1 MITIRHTHVDGTLV
15 EGTRKGDGA
24 WEILKP
30 IGFHYFPSIR
40 AIGIRH
46 SRDRVAD
53 RWKIN
58 RGAEKLREA
67 GFEVTVDIDDEHRDR
82 ATVLADQAERLEDR
96 RYALSNKAERHAGRA
111 ASAYGR
117 AHEIADGIPMG
128 QPILVG
134 HHSERR
140 ARRDR
145 EKIDR
150 AMQTGAQ
157 ESDLAHDAARRANA
171 VGSAAAHSAR
181 PRVTAR
187 RIKKAEAELR
197 GIQRSLDGYER
208 VFRDHSGKPYYVETH
223 QPATGGQREQ
233 LLARKAQL
241 EDQLAYDKQQVAAAV
256 EEGVLVEYG
265 KHNVHVGDRVWA
277 WGYNGLVMRVNTVTV
292 RLDFRDHWQPKVP
305 YTDVLKVECPHADEG
320 PVIVA
325 ATSRRPAKERE
336 KVTVA
341 PIVDEGAMAAL
352 KAKVTAVNTTASA
365 HLDVFVTPPELADR
379 LVAQAGVQVG
389 VTVLEPSAGT
399 GNIARAV
406 AARGGLVDCVEFHP
420 GMASQ
425 LADAGFARAV
435 LAADFLT
442 VEPGQ
447 ERLHPGGYDAVI
459 MNPPFRSGK
468 DVEHVN
474 HALRFVKPGGTLVA
488 VMSAGVAHSTRT
500 AAVAFRGMVEARA
513 GWIEQLPPE
522 TFKGAGTLVRAL
534 LVVIPG

>member
-67 GFEVTVDIDDEHRDR
+67 GFEVAVEIDDEHRDR
-82 ATVLADQAERLEDR
+82 ATVLADQADRLEDR
-96 RYALSNKAERHAGRA
+96 RHALENKAERHAGRA

-128 QPILVG
+128 QPILIG

-140 ARRDR
+140 ARKDR

-157 ESDLAHDAARRANA
+157 ESDLAHETARRANA

-187 RIKKAEAELR
+187 RIKKAETELR

-208 VFRDHSGKPYYVETH
+208 VFRDYKGDPYYIETH
-223 QPATGGQREQ
+223 QPVTGQQREQ

-277 WGYNGLVMRVNTVTV
+277 WGYNGLAMRVNTVTV

-305 YTDVLKVECPHADEG
+305 FTDVLKVECPHADDG
-320 PVIVA
+320 PVVA
-325 ATSRRPAKERE
+325 ATSSRPVAKRE
-336 KVTVA
+336 KVAVA
-341 PIVDEGAMAAL
+341 PIVDQEAMAAL
-352 KAKVTAVNTTASA
+352 KSKVAAVNTTASA
-365 HLDVFVTPPELADR
+365 HLDVFVTPPELAVR
-379 LVAQAGVQVG
+379 LAAQAGVRAG

-399 GNIARAV
+399 GNIARA
-406 AARGGLVDCVEFHP
+406 AAACGGLVDCVEFHP
-420 GMASQ
+420 GMAGQ
-425 LADAGFARAV
+425 LADAGLARAV

-442 VEPGQ
+442 VDPGL
-447 ERLHPGGYDAVI
+447 EELRPDGYDAVI

-468 DVEHVN
+468 DIAHVN

-488 VMSAGVAHSTRT
+488 VMSAGVAHGTRT

-513 GWIEQLPPE
+513 GRIEQLPAE
-522 TFKGAGTLVRAL
+522 TFKASGTLVRAL

>member
-53 RWKIN
+53 RWTIN

-67 GFEVTVDIDDEHRDR
+67 GFEVEVDIDGEHRDR
-82 ATVLADQAERLEDR
+82 ATVLADQADRLEDR
-96 RYALSNKAERHAGRA
+96 RHALANKAERHAGRA

-134 HHSERR
+134 HHSEKR
-140 ARRDR
+140 ARKDR

-150 AMQTGAQ
+150 AMQTGAA
-157 ESDLAHDAARRANA
+157 ESDLANDAARRANA
-171 VGSAAAHSAR
+171 AGSAAAYSAR

-187 RIKKAEAELR
+187 RIKKLEAELR
-197 GIQRSLDGYER
+197 GIQRSLNGYER
-208 VFRDHSGKPYYVETH
+208 VFRDHNGNPYYVETH
-223 QPATGGQREQ
+223 QPATGEHREQ
-233 LLARKAQL
+233 LLARQAQL

-256 EEGVLVEYG
+256 EGGTLVPYG

-277 WGYNGLVMRVNTVTV
+277 WGYNGLAMKVNKVTV
-292 RLDFRDHWQPKVP
+292 QLDFRDHWRPKVAF
-305 YTDVLKVECPHADEG
+305 TDVLKVECPHDAEG
-320 PVIVA
+320 PVTIA
-325 ATSRRPAKERE
+325 ATRDRPAAQRE

-341 PIVDEGAMAAL
+341 PIVDQEAMAAL
-352 KAKVTAVNTTASA
+352 KSKVAAVNTTASA
-365 HLDVFVTPPELADR
+365 HLDVFVTPPELAVR
-379 LVAQAGVQVG
+379 LAAQAGVQAG

-399 GNIARAV
+399 GNIARAA

-420 GMASQ
+420 GMAGQ
-425 LADAGFARAV
+425 LADAGLARAV
-435 LAADFLT
+435 LVADFLT
-442 VEPGQ
+442 VDPGL
-447 ERLHPGGYDAVI
+447 EELRPNGYHAVI

-468 DVEHVN
+468 DIEHVN

-500 AAVAFRGMVEARA
+500 AAVAFRGMIEARA

-522 TFKGAGTLVRAL
+522 TFKASGTSVSAV

>member
-53 RWKIN
+53 RWTIN

-67 GFEVTVDIDDEHRDR
+67 GFEVEVSIDDEHRDR
-82 ATVLADQAERLEDR
+82 ATVLADQADRLEDR
-96 RYALSNKAERHAGRA
+96 RHALANKADRHAGRA
-111 ASAYGR
+111 ASAYDR
-117 AHEIADGIPMG
+117 AHQIADGIPMG

-134 HHSERR
+134 HPSERR
-140 ARRDR
+140 ARKDR

-157 ESDLAHDAARRANA
+157 ESDLAHETARRANA
-171 VGSAAAHSAR
+171 VGSAAAYSAR
-181 PRVTAR
+181 PSVTAR
-187 RIKKAEAELR
+187 RIKTAEAELR
-197 GIQRSLDGYER
+197 GIQRRLNGYER
-208 VFRDHSGKPYYVETH
+208 VFRDHHGKPYYIETH
-223 QPATGGQREQ
+223 QPVTGEQREQ

-241 EDQLAYDKQQVAAAV
+241 EDQLAYDKQQVAAA
-256 EEGVLVEYG
+256 
-265 KHNVHVGDRVWA
+265 D
-277 WGYNGLVMRVNTVTV
+277 
-292 RLDFRDHWQPKVP
+292 D
-305 YTDVLKVECPHADEG
+305 G
-320 PVIVA
+320 PVTVA
-325 ATSRRPAKERE
+325 ATRRRPVAQRE
-336 KVTVA
+336 KVAVA
-341 PIVDEGAMAAL
+341 PIVDQEAMAAL
-352 KAKVTAVNTTASA
+352 KSKVAAVNTTASA
-365 HLDVFVTPPELADR
+365 HLEVFVTPPALAVR
-379 LVAQAGVQVG
+379 LVAHAGVQAG

-399 GNIARAV
+399 GNIARAA

-420 GMASQ
+420 GMAGQ
-425 LADAGFARAV
+425 LVDAGFARAV

-442 VEPGQ
+442 VEPGH
-447 ERLHPGGYDAVI
+447 EKLRPDGYDAVI

-468 DVEHVN
+468 DIEHVN

-513 GWIEQLPPE
+513 GWIERLPPE
-522 TFKGAGTLVRAL
+522 TFKASGTLVRAL